1 MLRLYCCSDTCV
13 HFKLQEGK
21 KPEDVKQA
29 LREKNINVSI
39 SPANSTLLDFSQRG
53 LTQVLRASVHYYN
66 TEEEVHRFI
75 EALKTL

>member
-1 MLRLYCCSDTCV
+1 MLRPYCRSDTCV
-13 HFKLQEGK
+13 YFLLQEGK
-21 KPEDVKQA
+21 RPEDVKQA